1 MRADVCL
8 SFSRHLS
15 RRGPPRALRD
25 EHRRR
30 QREGGP
36 PGKGPPPGY
45 RGPGNPRDG
54 FPPGTTRDVETIP
67 SVTSFVA
74 RGEGSRNAP
83 TPRRADSFAAAVTSD
98 CLTYSSHPHCAGAKR
113 GLKVPLLP
121 RGMKMNFRTQKGVM
135 SFPFHSC
142 TPVSRYAVRLTT
154 SFVSPLKRR
163 RHPAAILR
171 DRRRFRNRRA
181 PATEERI
188 SAHRSFLWHGIFD
201 RDPRGFDNLGE
212 HTRDQLPL
220 QSRSFLGERQ
230 G

>member
-135 SFPFHSC
+135 SFPFHPSVYAGEPSRGTTHDIIRIPSQTQEAFC
-142 TPVSRYAVRLTT
+142 RGSSGSAATPEPSGAGDRRAHL
-154 SFVSPLKRR
+154 SSPL
-163 RHPAAILR
+163 
-171 DRRRFRNRRA
+171 
-181 PATEERI
+181 I
-188 SAHRSFLWHGIFD
+188 SLAWYF
-201 RDPRGFDNLGE
+201 
-212 HTRDQLPL
+212 
-220 QSRSFLGERQ
+220 
-230 G
+230 